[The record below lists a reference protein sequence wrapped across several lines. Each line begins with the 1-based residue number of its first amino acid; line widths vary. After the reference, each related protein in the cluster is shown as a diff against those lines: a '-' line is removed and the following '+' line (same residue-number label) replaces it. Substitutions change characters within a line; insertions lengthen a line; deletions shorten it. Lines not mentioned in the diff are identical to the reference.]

1 MDSTVSK
8 DSRDITFAKFDQVFY
23 FLWILQ
29 VAAEIWNLNF
39 YLNFD
44 LIGGLTKAD
53 WTGYV
58 ASSYRL
64 VPIR

>member
-1 MDSTVSK
+1 MDSNVSK
-8 DSRDITFAKFDQVFY
+8 DSRDIKFAKFGQVVY

-44 LIGGLTKAD
+44 LTGGLTKAD
-53 WTGYV
+53 WGCDV
-58 ASSYRL
+58 AQSYRL
-64 VPIR
+64 VPFR